1 MEAYWRGELSMSL
14 KTMTVSKLTGL
25 RLEVEAA
32 IRAKVLKRRHEIETV
47 LSKLSQF
54 EAVEPAKAVRTRAR
68 GMFAAKVAKK
78 LDKALGADGAKVSRR
93 KQRKRLKRS
102 RNSSKLGKAANGA
115 DTVLSFPAP
124 VNKIEALPI
133 ESPSA
138 ASIDANVV
146 PVDVSAAA

>member
-1 MEAYWRGELSMSL
+1 MSL
-14 KTMTVSKLTGL
+14 KTMTVSKLKGL

-32 IRAKVLKRRHEIETV
+32 IRAKVLKRQHEIEIE

-54 EAVEPAKAVRTRAR
+54 EVAKPAKVVRPRAR
-68 GMFAAKVAKK
+68 GVVAAKVAKK
-78 LDKALGADGAKVSRR
+78 LDQSLGADSPEPSTP
-93 KQRKRLKRS
+93 KQPKQLKRS
-102 RNSSKLGKAANGA
+102 RKASTFRANTA
-115 DTVLSFPAP
+115 DTVLSFPAT

-133 ESPSA
+133 EPPSA

>member
-1 MEAYWRGELSMSL
+1 MSL
-14 KTMTVSKLTGL
+14 KTMTVSKLKGL

-32 IRAKVLKRRHEIETV
+32 IRAKVLKRRHEIETE

-54 EAVEPAKAVRTRAR
+54 EAVAKVVRSRAR
-68 GMFAAKVAKK
+68 GMSAAKVAKK
-78 LDKALGADGAKVSRR
+78 LDEALGADGAKVSRQ
-93 KQRKRLKRS
+93 KQRKQLKRR
-102 RNSSKLGKAANGA
+102 RNASKLRKAANGA

-124 VNKIEALPI
+124 INKIEALPI
-133 ESPSA
+133 ESNSA

>member
-1 MEAYWRGELSMSL
+1 MSL
-14 KTMTVSKLTGL
+14 KTMTVSKLKGL

-32 IRAKVLKRRHEIETV
+32 IRAKVLKRRHEIETE
-47 LSKLSQF
+47 LSKLSQL
-54 EAVEPAKAVRTRAR
+54 EAVEPAKVVRTRAR

-78 LDKALGADGAKVSRR
+78 LDKALGADGAKVSRP
-93 KQRKRLKRS
+93 KQRKQLR
-102 RNSSKLGKAANGA
+102 KAANGA

-133 ESPSA
+133 ESLSA

>member
-1 MEAYWRGELSMSL
+1 MSL
-14 KTMTVSKLTGL
+14 NTMTVSKLKGL

-32 IRAKVLKRRHEIETV
+32 IRAKVLKRRHEIETE

-54 EAVEPAKAVRTRAR
+54 EAAKPAKVVRTWAR
-68 GMFAAKVAKK
+68 GMVAAKVAKK
-78 LDKALGADGAKVSRR
+78 LDESLAADSPEPSTPKEP
-93 KQRKRLKRS
+93 KQLRRS
-102 RNSSKLGKAANGA
+102 RKASKFRKAATSA
-115 DTVLSFPAP
+115 DTVLSFPAT

-133 ESPSA
+133 EPPFA